1 MRLSRV
7 PYPDRCLR
15 YEDLKPI
22 AVVPMENA
30 CGTTVQAELD
40 KAAART
46 GTPRLIVSDEC
57 S

>member
-1 MRLSRV
+1 M